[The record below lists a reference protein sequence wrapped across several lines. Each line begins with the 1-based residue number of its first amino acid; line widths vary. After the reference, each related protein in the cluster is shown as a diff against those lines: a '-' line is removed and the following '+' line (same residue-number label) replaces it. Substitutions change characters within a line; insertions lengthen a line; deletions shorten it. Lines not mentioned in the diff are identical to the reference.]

1 MSHPGEAEIPP
12 SRLAR
17 DSFIVGA
24 ATILSRL
31 LGFARD
37 VLIARLLGAGPV
49 ADAFLA
55 ALRLP
60 NLVRRVLGEGG
71 LNAPFV
77 PLYLAI
83 RAERGE
89 EAAKRFAGAAASQL
103 GLLLIGFVALA
114 EIFAPWVVLGLAG
127 GFADEPQTLA
137 LAAFYMRLMLPFV
150 LLTTLAALLAALLNA
165 EGRFTVAALAPALMN
180 AILLAALLVELFR
193 GSDSHA
199 SATLLAA
206 CLSLAG
212 LAHLVMIL
220 LRLRG
225 IGLPRLSLRWSPD
238 MTRLV
243 RTGGATLLA
252 ASAAQLV
259 LLVSTQIASTEP
271 GSVSALYYADRVFQ
285 LPLSFFG
292 VAMGT
297 VVLSAMAGEVS
308 QADHDALLGRA
319 LALGLA
325 LATPAAAALIVL
337 AEPIVS
343 VLFEN
348 GQFGVADRE
357 RTAAALAAFA
367 CGLPFALAAK
377 VFGQVYFVRRLP
389 RLPLIAGFVAVA
401 VTALAGY
408 ALLGWRD
415 AAMIGALAA
424 SLAFIVQAGLLATD
438 LLRTGLW
445 RPRWADVKPVLAIL
459 SAAALMVLAL
469 NALIGLFLSA
479 LDPGE
484 PVLRRACALT
494 LLCCAGA
501 AIYALAGFLLG
512 AFDALLPPRLLR
524 LRGASVRTPRS

>member
-1 MSHPGEAEIPP
+1 MSLAEDAPAS

-17 DSFIVGA
+17 DSLVVGA

-83 RAERGE
+83 KAERGE
-89 EAAKRFAGAAASQL
+89 AAAQRFAGEAASHL
-103 GLLLIGFVALA
+103 GLLLLGFVALA
-114 EIFAPWVVLGLAG
+114 ELFAPWVVLGLAG
-127 GFADEPQTLA
+127 GFASEPQTLA
-137 LAAFYMRLMLPFV
+137 LAAFYTRLMLPFV
-150 LLTTLAALLAALLNA
+150 MLTTLAALLAALLNA

-180 AILLAALLVELFR
+180 AILLGALVFELFR
-193 GSDSHA
+193 GGPSDQ
-199 SATLLAA
+199 SATLLAI
-206 CLSLAG
+206 CLSLTG
-212 LAHLVMIL
+212 LAHLALVL
-220 LRLRG
+220 ARLRRV
-225 IGLPRLSLRWSPD
+225 GLPRPSLRWSPE
-238 MTRLV
+238 MTLLL

-259 LLVSTQIASTEP
+259 LLVSTQIASVEA
-271 GSVSALYYADRVFQ
+271 GSVAALYYADRVFQ
-285 LPLSFFG
+285 LPLGFFG

-297 VVLSAMAGEVS
+297 VVLSAMAGG
-308 QADHDALLGRA
+308 QDRAGNDALLGRA

-325 LATPAAAALIVL
+325 LAVPAAAALFQL

-343 VLFEN
+343 VLFEH
-348 GQFGVADRE
+348 GRFAAADRE

-367 CGLPFALAAK
+367 IGLPFALAAK
-377 VFGQVYFVRRLP
+377 VFGQVYFVRRRP
-389 RLPLIAGFVAVA
+389 RTPLLAGFAALLVAA
-401 VTALAGY
+401 CAGY

-424 SLAFIVQAGLLATD
+424 SLAFIVQAGLLGWR
-438 LLRTGLW
+438 LLLEGLW
-445 RPRWADVKPVLAIL
+445 RPDRATARTVLAIL
-459 SAAALMVLAL
+459 LAAALM
-469 NALIGLFLSA
+469 
-479 LDPGE
+479 
-484 PVLRRACALT
+484 
-494 LLCCAGA
+494 A
-501 AIYALAGFLLG
+501 AALAALLRPLLPWLSPDQPALWRAAALAALCLGGALVYGLAGWILG
-512 AFDALLPPRLLR
+512 AFGPLLLH